1 MLNYYCNLSFCSGR
15 DIDVSAQSNKK
26 VQQAFQQPLNSS
38 RFVQVEGRWYFATRE
53 SGICGPYQSY
63 TGAVEGLHIHL
74 SNLDN
79 DTCKA
84 TVPNEFEVEEI
95 DSKNL
100 LFWR

>member
-1 MLNYYCNLSFCSGR
+1 
-15 DIDVSAQSNKK
+15 VSVESNKK
-26 VQQAFQQPLNSS
+26 IHSAFHQPLSSS
-38 RFVQVEGRWYFATRE
+38 RFVQVDGDWYFATRE

-63 TGAVEGLHIHL
+63 SGAVEGLHIHL
-74 SNLDN
+74 SNLNN

-84 TVPNEFEVEEI
+84 TVPNALEVEEI